1 MRYKSLF
8 LLSFILYFPF
18 ASAQKPSE
26 AGTQASIY
34 LMYAH
39 PIGDFRTAGCATE
52 GTGLGFQ
59 YGKEVYHSVS
69 WISDLAFTINWTKKD
84 DFMSND
90 SKIFNPS
97 MKVISWLVGKDNV
110 NASQYVN
117 IWAMTGAK
125 YEFALSDN
133 PLSIGAQIGIL
144 GSKMPELTAQSPDRE
159 YKQTAVLTTALA
171 YNFQIDYKINKIV
184 LGLRYWGA
192 TPTYKITAT
201 DGPGRSISDAKIGVS
216 TITFNFGFI
225 I

>member
-1 MRYKSLF
+1 MRYTSLF

-18 ASAQKPSE
+18 ASAQKPSD

-39 PIGDFRTAGCATE
+39 PIADFKTAGCATE

-59 YGKEVYHSVS
+59 YGKEVYHSLS
-69 WISDLAFTINWTKKD
+69 WISDVAFTINWTKKD
-84 DFMSND
+84 DFMTED
-90 SKIFNPS
+90 SKIFNPT
-97 MKVISWLVGKDNV
+97 MKIISLLVGKDNV

-125 YEFALSDN
+125 YEFNFGDS
-133 PLSIGAQIGIL
+133 PISIGAQIGIL
-144 GSKMPELTAQSPDRE
+144 GSKMPELTAKYSNRE

-171 YNFQIDYKINKIV
+171 YNFQVDYKISKII

-192 TPTYKITAT
+192 TPNYKITAT
-201 DGPGRSISDAKIGVS
+201 DGPGRSTSDAKIGVS